1 MNKQSSNNTKLTFK
15 SDNFKKLKTDWKL
28 RLDTDKIYEE
38 VVGEVV

>member
-15 SDNFKKLKTDWKL
+15 MITSKKLKTDWKL